1 MSEQNTYFQQ
11 EILNKPL
18 QKHGLL
24 EEFNLPPKVIQF
36 IRSNKRNIIIG
47 LVCCALA
54 IVGWSSL
61 SYYLA
66 RQNDRAAVLLA
77 EAMSQN
83 AIEKRKVL
91 LQKVLDEYGRTGSAM
106 WAKVELGHLAFDAQ
120 QYDEA
125 IKVYMGVRDDL
136 TKSSSIFPLVQLNL
150 AQAYEN
156 KNSLPEAL
164 AVYKSLAEIKGFAG
178 ESYLA
183 MGRIYELQKD
193 VPQAKEM
200 YGKALAE
207 EGVAPALKEKV
218 QAKLD
223 RL

>member
-1 MSEQNTYFQQ
+1 MSEQNTFFQQ

-24 EEFNLPPKVIQF
+24 EELNLPPKAIQF
-36 IRSNKRNIIIG
+36 IRRNKRNLIIA
-47 LVCCALA
+47 LVCGVLA
-54 IVGWSSL
+54 ILGWSSL
-61 SYYLA
+61 SYYFA

-77 EAMSQN
+77 EAVDQGTP
-83 AIEKRKVL
+83 EKRKIL
-91 LQKVLDEYGRTGSAM
+91 LQKVLDDYGRTGSAK
-106 WAKVELGHLAFDAQ
+106 WAKIELGHLAFDAQ

-125 IKVYMGVRDDL
+125 IAVYGGVRDDL
-136 TKSSSIFPLVQLNL
+136 SKSSPVYPLVLMNL

-156 KNSLPEAL
+156 KNLLPEAL
-164 AVYKSLAEIKGFAG
+164 SAYQGLAEIKGFSG

-193 VPQAKEM
+193 APRAKEM
-200 YGKALAE
+200 YGKALTE
-207 EGVAPALKEKV
+207 EGVAPAVKEKV
-218 QAKLD
+218 QAKLN

>member
-24 EEFNLPPKVIQF
+24 EELNLPPKAIKF
-36 IRSNKRNIIIG
+36 IRQNKRNIIIG

-66 RQNDRAAVLLA
+66 RQNDRAAALLA
-77 EAMSQN
+77 EAVGQDTV
-83 AIEKRKVL
+83 EKRKAIF
-91 LQKVLDEYGRTGSAM
+91 QKIIADYGRTGSAM
-106 WAKVELGHLAFDAQ
+106 WAKVELGHLAFAAQ

-125 IKVYMGVRDDL
+125 IRVYLEVRDDL
-136 TKSSSIFPLVQLNL
+136 GKSSPIFPLVQLNL

-156 KNSLPEAL
+156 KNGLPEAL
-164 AVYKSLAEIKGFAG
+164 AVYQGLAEIKGFAG

-183 MGRIYELQKD
+183 MGRIHELQKD
-193 VPQAKEM
+193 LPKAKEM
-200 YGKALAE
+200 YAKALADE
-207 EGVAPALKEKV
+207 SVSPALKEMV